1 MKPTKKE
8 YPLSSQEKETKANA
22 ARHMIS
28 SRAFFC
34 IYGNAK
40 NKIHKSQGRYGTD
53 FNMLIT
59 M

>member
-8 YPLSSQEKETKANA
+8 YPLSSQEKKAKENA
-22 ARHMIS
+22 ARHIIS

-34 IYGNAK
+34 IYGSAK

-53 FNMLIT
+53 SNMLIT